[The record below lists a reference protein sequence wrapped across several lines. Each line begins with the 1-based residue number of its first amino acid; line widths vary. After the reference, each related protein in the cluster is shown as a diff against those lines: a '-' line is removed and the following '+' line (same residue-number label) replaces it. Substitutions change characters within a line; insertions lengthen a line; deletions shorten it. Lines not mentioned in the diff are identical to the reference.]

1 MRVFYGGEMFVVQNV
16 QFDLI
21 GQTYCA
27 WIKQYRVFNFWRRDN
42 GNIGIKT
49 KDLWIYASTF
59 TPHISK
65 MISDGKNTNEICNE
79 ISANIFN
86 YIDYAFNN
94 KNTDWIRYVSGEE
107 NILIDRIQEEDISQS
122 LNIND
127 NEKKYIKI
135 FNAY

>member
-1 MRVFYGGEMFVVQNV
+1 MRVFYGGDMLVVQNV
-16 QFDLI
+16 QFDLV
-21 GQTYCA
+21 GQTFCA

-42 GNIGIKT
+42 GNFGIKT
-49 KDLWIYASTF
+49 KDVWIYVSTS

-65 MISDGKNTNEICNE
+65 MISDGKNANEICNE

-94 KNTDWIRYVSGEE
+94 KNINWVSYVSGEE
-107 NILIDRIQEEDISQS
+107 NIFVDRIQEEDIKQS
-122 LNIND
+122 LNISD
-127 NEKKYIKI
+127 DERKYITI